1 MDRNTKA
8 LTILT
13 DDTMPRST
21 REGWNNWK
29 KSAAREVL
37 LDDLQQGLLP
47 ADAAELSAEEA
58 WEICYQHMAEFV
70 PVVFDQF
77 KERLRDHR
85 KQVWADLIQAA
96 SESDSLAHD
105 RHLFP

>member
-77 KERLRDHR
+77 KERLRDH
-85 KQVWADLIQAA
+85 LA
-96 SESDSLAHD
+96 SK
-105 RHLFP
+105 